1 MGPCMILKK
10 MKMMKINILLTIH
23 KFFTFFP
30 KLQGLLTDF
39 RLQNTQPVQFKIKA
53 GFSQR
58 VFRHGHWAAC

>member
-1 MGPCMILKK
+1 
-10 MKMMKINILLTIH
+10 MKINILLTVH
-23 KFFTFFP
+23 KFFTFLP